1 MNRSVQDRF
10 ENGMKTRNAFREVS
24 QMSGIQPSDDE
35 DEHLDG
41 EEPPAQQVV
50 EAKQLH
56 FKISREDIEDVR
68 PPGTAKSMALANN
81 HAYSTAP
88 PLQNAATTGRVSLIG
103 TVTPRRPAA
112 Q

>member
-1 MNRSVQDRF
+1 
-10 ENGMKTRNAFREVS
+10 MKTRHAFREVS
-24 QMSGIQPSDDE
+24 QISGIQPSDDE

-68 PPGTAKSMALANN
+68 PPGTAKSMAPANN
-81 HAYSTAP
+81 HAYSNSTAP

-103 TVTPRRPAA
+103 TVTPRRSAA